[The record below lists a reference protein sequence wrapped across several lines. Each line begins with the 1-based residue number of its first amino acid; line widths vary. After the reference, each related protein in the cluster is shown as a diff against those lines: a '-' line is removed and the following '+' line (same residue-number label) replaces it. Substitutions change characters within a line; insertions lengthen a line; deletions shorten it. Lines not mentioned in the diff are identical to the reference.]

1 MKRKNVWN
9 ISTLYIVMIGVMI
22 AQTIISF
29 FFSKAIFA
37 VMLVFTVA
45 VSTIA
50 IYRMLNMQ
58 SYIRRT
64 FRTMGES
71 MEASSNMFTKFS
83 VPVMIVS
90 DKGEIVWYNDALRRN
105 MLDGDDLF
113 GQDIGTVVDEKAR
126 RALVEKKQA
135 QVTYGD
141 RIFSVFRS
149 STNYEGTTQLV
160 YFFVDETKLLRT
172 AEEYA
177 ASRPVVA
184 IIALDNLDE
193 ITKNAKES
201 EKAAVSGTIE
211 TVLENWA
218 SGSHGI
224 LRKLSSQRFMLI
236 MEERSLETTIETR
249 FDVLDQVRSLDF
261 GGRGKATLSV
271 GVGHNCANFAE
282 CETAAYLALEM
293 AQGRGGDQAAVK
305 DVGNN
310 YRFFGGISK
319 AVEKHTRVR
328 ARIVAS
334 AIKELIDGSDTIVI
348 MGHRYA
354 DLDAFGASVAFWSL
368 AKQLGKDAFVVM
380 DRKTTMAAGLLSAAE
395 SYYGEPVACDGHEVV
410 PRMDKKTLL
419 IVLDTHRPDF
429 LDCREVYDAA
439 STVVVI
445 DHHRRAVDCI
455 GNAVIFYHETAAS
468 SASEMTAE
476 LIQAIG
482 EQYVGRMEAEA
493 LLSGIMLDT
502 KNFVLH
508 TGVRTF
514 ESSAFLRRRGADP
527 VVVKKLFSGSMEG
540 YRQKSEIIAAA
551 QMYKDCAI
559 AVCREETGYTR
570 LAASQAADEMLNIDG
585 VHASFTLFRNGEEID
600 ISARSYGD
608 INVQLIMEALGGGGH
623 QTMAAAQLKADGFEA
638 AVNALVEAIDTYKL
652 GKNPG

>member
-29 FFSKAIFA
+29 FFSKGIFA
-37 VMLVFTVA
+37 IMLVFTVT
-45 VSTIA
+45 VSAIA

-64 FRTMGES
+64 FRTLSES
-71 MEASSNMFTKFS
+71 MEASSNMLTKFS
-83 VPVMIVS
+83 VPAMVVS
-90 DKGEIVWYNDALRRN
+90 DKGEIIWYNDALRRN
-105 MLDGDDLF
+105 MLNGSDLL
-113 GQDIGTVVDEKAR
+113 GQDIGSIMDEKAR
-126 RALVEKKQA
+126 RSLVEKKQA
-135 QVTYGD
+135 QVAYGD
-141 RIFSVFRS
+141 KIFSVFRS
-149 STNYEGTTQLV
+149 SANYEGVNQAV

-201 EKAAVSGTIE
+201 EKAAVSGAIE

-249 FDVLDQVRSLDF
+249 FDVLDQVRGLDF

-305 DVGNN
+305 DIGNS
-310 YRFFGGISK
+310 YRFFGGVSK

-380 DRKTTMAAGLLSAAE
+380 DRKTTMAAGLLEAAE
-395 SYYGEPVACDGHEVV
+395 KYYGEPIAFDGHDLL

-419 IVLDTHRPDF
+419 IVVDTHRPDF

-439 STVVVI
+439 KTVVVI

-476 LIQAIG
+476 LIQTIG
-482 EQYVGRMEAEA
+482 ENYVGRMEAEA

-559 AVCREETGYTR
+559 AVCREESAYTR

-600 ISARSYGD
+600 VSARSYGD

-623 QTMAAAQLKADGFEA
+623 QTMAAAQLKADSFDA
-638 AVNALVEAIDTYKL
+638 AVNRLVEAIDAYKL
-652 GKNPG
+652 EKAKD

>member
-1 MKRKNVWN
+1 MKRKNIWN

-22 AQTIISF
+22 AQTVISF

-37 VMLVFTVA
+37 VMLVFTIA
-45 VSTIA
+45 ISAIA

-90 DKGEIVWYNDALRRN
+90 DKGEIIWYNDALRRI
-105 MLDGDDLF
+105 MLNGRDLY
-113 GQDIGTVVDEKAR
+113 GQDIGGIVDEQAR

-135 QVTYGD
+135 QITYGD

-149 STNYEGTTQLV
+149 NTSYEGITQLV
-160 YFFVDETKLLRT
+160 YFFVDETKLLQT

-201 EKAAVSGTIE
+201 EKAAVSGAIE

-218 SGSHGI
+218 FGSHGI

-236 MEERSLETTIETR
+236 MEERNLEATIEGR
-249 FDVLDQVRSLDF
+249 FDVLDHVRALDF

-271 GVGHNCANFAE
+271 GVGHHCANFAE
-282 CETAAYLALEM
+282 CEAAAYLALEM

-305 DVGNN
+305 DIGNN
-310 YRFFGGISK
+310 YRFFGGVSK

-334 AIKELIDGSDTIVI
+334 AIRELIDGSDTIVI

-368 AKQLGKDAFVVM
+368 AKQLGKEAFVVM
-380 DRKTTMAAGLLSAAE
+380 DRKTTMAAGLLKAAE
-395 SYYGEPVACDGHEVV
+395 DFYGEPVAFDGRDIL
-410 PRMDKKTLL
+410 PRMDRKTLL

-429 LDCREVYDAA
+429 LDCREIYDAA
-439 STVVVI
+439 KAVVVV

-455 GNAVIFYHETAAS
+455 ANAVIFYHETAAS
-468 SASEMTAE
+468 STSEMTAE
-476 LIQAIG
+476 LIQTMG
-482 EQYVGRMEAEA
+482 ETYVGRMEAEA

-502 KNFVLH
+502 RNFVLH

-527 VVVKKLFSGSMEG
+527 IVVKKLFSGSMEG
-540 YRQKSEIIAAA
+540 YRQKSEIIASAR
-551 QMYKDCAI
+551 MYQDCAI
-559 AVCREETGYTR
+559 AVCREENDYTR

-585 VHASFTLFRNGEEID
+585 VHASFTLFRNGREID

-623 QTMAAAQLKADGFEA
+623 QTMAAAQLKTEELETA
-638 AVNALVEAIDTYKL
+638 ANRLIEAIDAYKTE
-652 GKNPG
+652 KKQD